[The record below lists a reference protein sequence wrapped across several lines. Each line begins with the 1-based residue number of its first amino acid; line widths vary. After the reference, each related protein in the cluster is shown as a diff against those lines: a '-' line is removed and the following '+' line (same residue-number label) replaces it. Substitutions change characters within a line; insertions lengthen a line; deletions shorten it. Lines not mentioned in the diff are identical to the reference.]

1 MLVDCLCWIRY
12 IVSDLK
18 ATVLVVHHFRC
29 SVSNYIITIILLIT
43 MRMWDMSNCTC
54 MASGDRRFL
63 GNFFD
68 LYFIS
73 LTFER
78 KSKVLEAFLDMS
90 LVR

>member
-1 MLVDCLCWIRY
+1 MYPVMYTLYLARYTLYLVMYTLYLVRY
-12 IVSDLK
+12 TLACGTCPI
-18 ATVLVVHHFRC
+18 ALVWLPVIADF
-29 SVSNYIITIILLIT
+29 
-43 MRMWDMSNCTC
+43 W
-54 MASGDRRFL
+54 

-90 LVR
+90 LAR